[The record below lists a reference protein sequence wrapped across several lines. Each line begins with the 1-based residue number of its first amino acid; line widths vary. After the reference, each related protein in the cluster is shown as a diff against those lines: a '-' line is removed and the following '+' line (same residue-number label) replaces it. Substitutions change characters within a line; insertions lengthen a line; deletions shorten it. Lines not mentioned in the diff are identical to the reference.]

1 MHKGVFI
8 INLSFGG
15 RGRLNHRGRG
25 QKTLKCFLGGG
36 HLSFKIASGGGGGIM
51 KVFSCHVDPKNGMQ
65 PQVKCKPSFSQGRYS
80 SPCPGKKIRD
90 FSAQYV
96 VSRERVE
103 RTEPWLVKVHQ
114 SQGKT
119 RKSKSKE
126 AEICGRLWLGF
137 SVRTRKARDT
147 HNAWSR

>member
-15 RGRLNHRGRG
+15 RGRLNHRGG

-36 HLSFKIASGGGGGIM
+36 HLSFKIVSGGEGGIM

-80 SPCPGKKIRD
+80 S
-90 FSAQYV
+90 
-96 VSRERVE
+96 
-103 RTEPWLVKVHQ
+103 
-114 SQGKT
+114 
-119 RKSKSKE
+119 
-126 AEICGRLWLGF
+126 
-137 SVRTRKARDT
+137 
-147 HNAWSR
+147 